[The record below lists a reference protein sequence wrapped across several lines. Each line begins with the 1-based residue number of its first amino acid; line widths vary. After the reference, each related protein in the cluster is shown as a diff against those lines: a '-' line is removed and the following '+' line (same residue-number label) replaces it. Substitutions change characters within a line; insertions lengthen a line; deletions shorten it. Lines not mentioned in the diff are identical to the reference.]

1 MNIFID
7 LPFREKGLIQTEIT
21 ILLMEGAMRK
31 KNLPF
36 FEIDYLKGKIFS
48 DIFFF
53 FFFLNRANPGWKVE
67 SSSTVLCDR
76 CP

>member
-53 FFFLNRANPGWKVE
+53 FFF
-67 SSSTVLCDR
+67 
-76 CP
+76 